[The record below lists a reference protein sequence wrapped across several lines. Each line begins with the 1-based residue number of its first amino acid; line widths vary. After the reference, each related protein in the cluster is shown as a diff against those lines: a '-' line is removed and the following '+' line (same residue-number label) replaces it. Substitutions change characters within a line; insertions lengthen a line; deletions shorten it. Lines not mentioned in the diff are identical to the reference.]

1 MSRWFRGFYEEMLRA
16 GDMLAAAGQQSAPA
30 PDRQGEIRAMAGERT
45 VCGEISII
53 TARKANAP
61 RIHGR

>member
-1 MSRWFRGFYEEMLRA
+1 MF
-16 GDMLAAAGQQSAPA
+16 AAAGQQGVPI

>member
-1 MSRWFRGFYEEMLRA
+1 MRRPVSKARLPLTGR
-16 GDMLAAAGQQSAPA
+16 
-30 PDRQGEIRAMAGERT
+30 GEIRAMAGERT